1 MTLEIYGRQRYAA
14 ACTLLMDHGKNTD
27 EELNDTLH
35 AWRVETPLPPR
46 FQENVWRR
54 IEIAEH
60 RRQRPSS
67 WTLFL
72 NWLSQIAARPA
83 VAVAYVAV
91 LGVLG
96 LTLGFKQAQDKSA
109 HLGNRLEQRYVQAV
123 DPFQMPRGQ

>member
-1 MTLEIYGRQRYAA
+1 MTLKIYGRQRYAA
-14 ACTLLMDHGKNTD
+14 ACTLFMDHDKNTD
-27 EELNDTLH
+27 EGLKDTLH

-54 IEIAEH
+54 VEAAEH
-60 RRQRPSS
+60 RPQAPSS

-72 NWLSQIAARPA
+72 NWLSQIAARPS

-91 LGVLG
+91 FGVLG

-109 HLGNRLEQRYVQAV
+109 RLESRLGQRYVQAV
-123 DPFQMPRGQ
+123 DPFQKPRGQ